1 MYIKGIDYKKEKQYE
16 LSAELNVFKKKVKIL
31 EKEPKEAKIVVSV
44 PFNLTTFRVY
54 TFPVKDAE
62 KIKNLVKGQLQF
74 DIPVPIE
81 ELEYDFY
88 LKDETA
94 FCIITRKSVVEEIK
108 NSYPKI
114 DILDSEIFSLIR
126 LMNFH
131 GFSSGK
137 IIHFSEDYIY
147 YLQFEDNFPKTVN
160 ALTEKEVGDILSS
173 DVYLSGKIP
182 ENLKEKYKVL
192 NNPTENPSLNIA
204 FGNVLRGI
212 FDEIGVDF
220 LHKEKADITTY
231 ILKGLIY
238 FMISLIFINAGIYGK
253 IFFLQKKI
261 DEIRKKEKEIFIKYF
276 SSTTPVFDPLS
287 QAKGLVS
294 SIENRKT
301 QTIDALDILN
311 DIGDAKKKT
320 NIKELYKINIGISD
334 FSIQGIAETLKDVE
348 NFKNELSKKYEVTI
362 EESVTNTE
370 GKIRFSIKGK
380 LRWKR

>member
-94 FCIITRKSVVEEIK
+94 FCIITRKSVIEEIK

-380 LRWKR
+380 LR

>member
-160 ALTEKEVGDILSS
+160 ALTEKEVEDVLSS

-238 FMISLIFINAGIYGK
+238 FIISLIFINAGIYGK
-253 IFFLQKKI
+253 IFFLHKKI
-261 DEIRKKEKEIFIKYF
+261 DEIKKKEKEIFIKYF

-380 LRWKR
+380 LR

>member
-311 DIGDAKKKT
+311 DIGDAKKRT

-380 LRWKR
+380 LR